1 MNKKKSKGFD
11 HYHKNRATSQ
21 NTRVNITKN
30 VIAAKTIEQL
40 EYEELLNR
48 HQMLEKM
55 YFFLNFH

>member
-1 MNKKKSKGFD
+1 LNKKSKGFD
-11 HYHKNRATSQ
+11 HYHKNRETSQ
-21 NTRVNITKN
+21 NTRVNLTKN

-55 YFFLNFH
+55 YYFKLFY